1 MVGFLALAVVTAVS
15 VSSDRRKANTMAVLT
30 QKKPTSIIEKFNNE
44 TWRRKFLRN
53 VIIPWIFIA
62 PLLIIHIFVVAV
74 PSVQGVYMSLTDWKG
89 VGRNANFVGSD
100 NYHEL
105 FFEDETFGKAGGNNV
120 AWMIFFLTVP
130 FILALFV
137 ATLLSQIK
145 RGGMVY
151 RSIMFIPYVMA
162 SVVVA
167 SIWSNLLNPQRGIG
181 AALADLGI
189 QGFDVAW
196 LGRTETALMSIAF
209 IDNWRFWGFLMILF
223 LAAMQSIP
231 PVLYDAAKIDGA
243 NRWQEFRHVTLPGIR
258 PIVLFMFMMVAIW
271 SFLVFDYIFLMT
283 QGGPGGASEV
293 IATDLYKNAFFR
305 FEAGYAA
312 AEGVVISIFAGFIIM
327 IFVTLKRRGW
337 DI

>member
-1 MVGFLALAVVTAVS
+1 
-15 VSSDRRKANTMAVLT
+15 MAVIIQ
-30 QKKPTSIIEKFNNE
+30 QKPKTVVEKFNNE

-62 PLLIIHIFVVAV
+62 PLLLIHIFVVAI
-74 PSVQGVYMSLTDWKG
+74 PAAQGIYMSLTDWKG
-89 VGRNANFVGSD
+89 VGRDINFIGLE
-100 NYHEL
+100 NYREL
-105 FFEDETFGKAGGNNV
+105 FFEDEAFGKALGNNV
-120 AWMIFFLTVP
+120 IWMIFFLTVP

-137 ATLLSQIK
+137 ATMLSQIK

-167 SIWSNLLNPQRGIG
+167 SIWSNLLNPQRGVG

-189 QGFDVAW
+189 QGFDIAY
-196 LGRTETALMSIAF
+196 LGRTDTALMSIAF

-271 SFLVFDYIFLMT
+271 SFLVFDFIFLLT

-293 IATDLYKNAFFR
+293 IATLLYKNAFFR
-305 FEAGYAA
+305 FEAGYGAA
-312 AEGVVISIFAGFIIM
+312 QGVVISIFAGFIIM
-327 IFVTLKRRGW
+327 IFVALKRRGW